1 MPGVLMAPLAST
13 TCSARMMERSP
24 PLVTSTPMVRCPSNT
39 TRTTCVC
46 AFMRNP
52 GRARTLAVR

>member
-13 TCSARMMERSP
+13 TCSARMTERSP
-24 PLVTSTPMVRCPSNT
+24 PRVTSTPMARCPSKT

-46 AFMRNP
+46 AMMRRP
-52 GRARTLAVR
+52 GRARTSAVR